1 MEYSRRTGNDASTV
15 DAASAPALLPK
26 CSHCI
31 VELDKQIHEV
41 SHLRL
46 DERPLVLE
54 AGDIL
59 RHQMGGV
66 KHVADALRRNQDV
79 IRHVAELHRRTEAA
93 FDGPAELPDERE
105 TAARGEQGVREREAV
120 LHDRRRVLVARE
132 HRGAVVAFLVW
143 LRAAATA
150 HERG

>member
-1 MEYSRRTGNDASTV
+1 M
-15 DAASAPALLPK
+15 
-26 CSHCI
+26 
-31 VELDKQIHEV
+31 

-59 RHQMGGV
+59 RHQVGRV
-66 KHVADALRRNQDV
+66 EHVADALRRNQDV

-105 TAARGEQGVREREAV
+105 TATRGEQGVREREAV
-120 LHDRRRVLVARE
+120 LHDRRRVLVASE
-132 HRGAVVAFLVW
+132 HRGAAIAFLDVAASTGR
-143 LRAAATA
+143 LFSIGPFAAAVD
-150 HERG
+150 EEYSRG